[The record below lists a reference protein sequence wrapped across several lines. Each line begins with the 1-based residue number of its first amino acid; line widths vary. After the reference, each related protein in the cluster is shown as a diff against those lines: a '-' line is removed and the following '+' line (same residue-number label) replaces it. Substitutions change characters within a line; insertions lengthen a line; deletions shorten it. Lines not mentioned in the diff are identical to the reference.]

1 MRWIAMVVVVVV
13 ASGTAFADRRA
24 VPRWCS
30 IAKDGTG
37 LCSGP
42 SLDVDELV
50 SFFDDHHCVAE
61 VRVVDVR
68 DPKCDLAWRFSWVAE
83 RGNVAK
89 ASGPA
94 AISDPRIDFRKS
106 KVVPFDRLRSPS
118 GRATDQ
124 VIYAVDRDGD
134 GREDVMFT
142 RFYCDD
148 DGTPNPRAT
157 GQCHE
162 IWNRE
167 GARMRRA
174 YPTLLPGCEP

>member
-1 MRWIAMVVVVVV
+1 MVLVV
-13 ASGTAFADRRA
+13 AASGGASADRRS

-30 IAKDGTG
+30 ISTDGTG
-37 LCSGP
+37 VCSGP
-42 SLDVDELV
+42 SLDVGELV
-50 SFFDDHHCVAE
+50 SFFDDKNCVAE
-61 VRVVDVR
+61 VRIVEVR
-68 DPKCDLAWRFSWVAE
+68 EPTCDLSWRFSWVPE

-106 KVVPFDRLRSPS
+106 KLVSFDRVRSPS
-118 GRATDQ
+118 GRSSDQ

-134 GREDVMFT
+134 GREDVVFT

-148 DGTPNPRAT
+148 DGTPNVRAS

-162 IWNRE
+162 IWSRE
-167 GARMRRA
+167 GARLHRA